1 MRRNL
6 FTAWSAHL
14 QQAHVQFR
22 NDLARTE
29 VSTTVYIRNKNQW
42 RYIPLY
48 TTMYQIF
55 YQMICQ
61 WLCKQTL
68 ENTEGAIKG

>member
-29 VSTTVYIRNKNQW
+29 VSTMVYIRNKNQW

-48 TTMYQIF
+48 TTMYQ
-55 YQMICQ
+55 MICQ
-61 WLCKQTL
+61 WLSKQTL